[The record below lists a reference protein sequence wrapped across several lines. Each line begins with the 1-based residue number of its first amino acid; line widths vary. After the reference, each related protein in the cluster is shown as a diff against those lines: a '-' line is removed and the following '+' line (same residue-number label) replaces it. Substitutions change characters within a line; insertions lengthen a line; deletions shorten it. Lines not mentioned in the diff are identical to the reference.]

1 MLPNNPR
8 LVLKVY
14 CNNNNNNNDDNV
26 YCDTE
31 KTEINR
37 NISGMWKTKPAET
50 AVISSRLRGLLACPD
65 LCCDRSQHTT
75 NISEIFQVFT
85 VF

>member
-14 CNNNNNNNDDNV
+14 CNNNNNNNNDNV

-50 AVISSRLRGLLACPD
+50 AVIGSRL
-65 LCCDRSQHTT
+65 
-75 NISEIFQVFT
+75 
-85 VF
+85 

>member
-14 CNNNNNNNDDNV
+14 CNNNNNDDDDDNI

-50 AVISSRLRGLLACPD
+50 ATISSRL
-65 LCCDRSQHTT
+65 
-75 NISEIFQVFT
+75 
-85 VF
+85 

>member
-50 AVISSRLRGLLACPD
+50 AVIGSRL
-65 LCCDRSQHTT
+65 
-75 NISEIFQVFT
+75 
-85 VF
+85 

>member
-14 CNNNNNNNDDNV
+14 CHNNNNDNI

-50 AVISSRLRGLLACPD
+50 AVIGSRL
-65 LCCDRSQHTT
+65 
-75 NISEIFQVFT
+75 
-85 VF
+85 

>member
-14 CNNNNNNNDDNV
+14 CNNNNNNDNI

-50 AVISSRLRGLLACPD
+50 AIISSRL
-65 LCCDRSQHTT
+65 
-75 NISEIFQVFT
+75 
-85 VF
+85 

>member
-14 CNNNNNNNDDNV
+14 CNNNNNNNDNI

-37 NISGMWKTKPAET
+37 NISGMWKTKLAET
-50 AVISSRLRGLLACPD
+50 AIISSRL
-65 LCCDRSQHTT
+65 
-75 NISEIFQVFT
+75 
-85 VF
+85 

>member
-14 CNNNNNNNDDNV
+14 CTNNNYNDNI

-50 AVISSRLRGLLACPD
+50 AIISSRL
-65 LCCDRSQHTT
+65 
-75 NISEIFQVFT
+75 
-85 VF
+85 

>member
-1 MLPNNPR
+1 MLPNNTR

-14 CNNNNNNNDDNV
+14 CHNNNNDNI

-65 LCCDRSQHTT
+65 LCCDRSQHTI

>member
-1 MLPNNPR
+1 MLPNNAR

-14 CNNNNNNNDDNV
+14 CHNDNI

-50 AVISSRLRGLLACPD
+50 AVISSRL
-65 LCCDRSQHTT
+65 
-75 NISEIFQVFT
+75 
-85 VF
+85 